1 MIYKFNNGGIV
12 KLQNAGSIPE
22 YDNIEQIAKY
32 NREHGTNF
40 YKMSQV
46 LEHDK
51 QQALQKSQNKKSFWE
66 ILAGHP
72 ESSGE
77 AILNKTI
84 ETANN
89 AELPETR
96 SKIYNDTGKTQL
108 ATTAGSL
115 LTLPMLGE
123 FSTYGLL
130 GGTSRLA
137 GGMTGSTVGS
147 YTLGKAGELGDR
159 TFGTTWMKPAG
170 QIIGGFAGWGP
181 GSNIVWKGAAKIAP
195 NRIIGDFVSG
205 ALNKSV
211 NNAKL
216 GISDLQR
223 NIEAGK
229 IGWAPATTKTL
240 WHNSNEPIS
249 QLKIDFPAWD
259 ITERNAP
266 LGHIW
271 GTGEETTTG
280 FIGNRPYHYSADVTL
295 SKPMIQLNEAI
306 GNGKNASRNEI
317 LDFAQ
322 KSSADG
328 LHFPNIEDNTLNH
341 QNVYSIFKDVTP
353 KTLNIHFRNPLK
365 KTYSSPKTKIKKLE
379 LSEDIM
385 SSDHV
390 LDELNEFES
399 PINKFL
405 NETLQDTPKSF
416 QEKFY
421 KELAKNNPSKKE
433 LIQQIPFLL
442 DGNPNKEELSHIL
455 QDVVSKYDDR
465 VVPFGYHL
473 DNKGNMKVTPGNA
486 AEIAKTYLGIDKGFI
501 DPDLGMIT
509 RASTNGETLSTYKGR
524 QTWMGGFGGQGVT
537 MGYHLSANPQIPG
550 TLFVKTLNP
559 NGMRLKARALKGFQT
574 SQLAAAEKALKANE
588 PEIAAKAII
597 DLRKVPEAQ
606 DNALI
611 QRLMYSYGDLDPT
624 RLSNTSLK
632 TEIEGLKQRINP
644 EASADITR
652 GLRKTFDKKE
662 LIIPETL
669 QYDSRH
675 NIYIGDGSAG
685 RFIGGYYSKHKP
697 IDILDGYSLDR
708 WNQYANKKSKFGLT
722 EDPKFIKLLKILEQ
736 NGYNINEIKDKIT
749 SDVLFKL
756 ADEKYPGQPSFL
768 RVNDFGG
775 LFESG
780 RKIGKEPKPF
790 FGINRPSGEVPIVY
804 GINRNYLR
812 ENLYPVHRLSP
823 EYKQGGILKAQRG
836 TFEDFWNTLPQNQ
849 KDSTDFNVRR
859 YWELNDKPSNFK
871 EAVKRGMYKKEK
883 DGYHANSI
891 AFNEE
896 TGEYEF
902 MKSPNHP
909 TIKYELDWFNS
920 DKAKKFRNKYQLD
933 STSIPWKYVPKEK
946 QGGIIK
952 AQRGI
957 GLAGLSNIKIPE
969 NIKQKLSDWF
979 KYKTIKYDAN
989 KPVAYTEPDGLPS
1002 GVKSDTPGEIKVPRR
1017 REKMIQ
1023 LISTPA
1029 YGQHAKLIEN
1039 GGKAT

>member
-1 MIYKFNNGGIV
+1 MVYKLDNSGTI
-12 KLQNAGSIPE
+12 KLQPGSIIPDDEQFDSLRPAHKIDLSKARRKEIRNFARNLAGMDNPEYGATAKDYQEDLVNLGLNKRKSKFFDRVFRDQLAKNLEHTNKVNRDQQVIQAVKEGNFDPEQFGEWIALKRDESPVTQKFVMPLVAGSAFGPAMAVASLAGE
-22 YDNIEQIAKY
+22 AVNL
-32 NREHGTNF
+32 GTNAATGWDTWG
-40 YKMSQV
+40 K
-46 LEHDK
+46 
-51 QQALQKSQNKKSFWE
+51 ALTSGRKGSLAAELTNPGYILTGPLVNGAGRLRQGWKNALNSTKELQTKEVNKAIKDFSKLIKKS
-66 ILAGHP
+66 
-72 ESSGE
+72 
-77 AILNKTI
+77 
-84 ETANN
+84 
-89 AELPETR
+89 
-96 SKIYNDTGKTQL
+96 KIKD
-108 ATTAGSL
+108 S
-115 LTLPMLGE
+115 
-123 FSTYGLL
+123 
-130 GGTSRLA
+130 
-137 GGMTGSTVGS
+137 
-147 YTLGKAGELGDR
+147 
-159 TFGTTWMKPAG
+159 
-170 QIIGGFAGWGP
+170 
-181 GSNIVWKGAAKIAP
+181 
-195 NRIIGDFVSG
+195 
-205 ALNKSV
+205 ALDINV
-211 NNAKL
+211 L
-216 GISDLQR
+216 
-223 NIEAGK
+223 AGK
-229 IGWAPATTKTL
+229 IGWSPKETTTI
-240 WHNSNEPIS
+240 WHNSNSPLNKLEINY
-249 QLKIDFPAWD
+249 PAWD

-280 FIGNRPYHYSADVTL
+280 FMGNRPYHYSADITL

-353 KTLNIHFRNPLK
+353 KNLNIHFRNPLK
-365 KTYSSPKTKIKKLE
+365 KTYSSPKIKKLE

-399 PINKFL
+399 PINEFL
-405 NETLQDTPKSF
+405 NKTLPDTPKSF

-433 LIQQIPFLL
+433 LMQQIPSLL

-473 DNKGNMKVTPGNA
+473 DNKGNVKVTPGNA

-509 RASTNGETLSTYKGR
+509 RASANGETLSTYKGR

-574 SQLAAAEKALKANE
+574 SQLAAAERALKANE

-606 DNALI
+606 DDALI
-611 QRLMYSYGDLDPT
+611 QRLMYSYSDLDPT

-708 WNQYANKKSKFGLT
+708 WNQYANKNSKFGPT

-736 NGYNINEIKDKIT
+736 NGYNINEIGDKIT

-756 ADEKYPGQPSFL
+756 VDEKYPGQPSFL

-823 EYKQGGILKAQRG
+823 EYKQGGILK
-836 TFEDFWNTLPQNQ
+836 TQ
-849 KDSTDFNVRR
+849 K
-859 YWELNDKPSNFK
+859 
-871 EAVKRGMYKKEK
+871 
-883 DGYHANSI
+883 
-891 AFNEE
+891 
-896 TGEYEF
+896 
-902 MKSPNHP
+902 
-909 TIKYELDWFNS
+909 
-920 DKAKKFRNKYQLD
+920 
-933 STSIPWKYVPKEK
+933 
-946 QGGIIK
+946 
-952 AQRGI
+952 
-957 GLAGLSNIKIPE
+957 
-969 NIKQKLSDWF
+969 
-979 KYKTIKYDAN
+979 
-989 KPVAYTEPDGLPS
+989 
-1002 GVKSDTPGEIKVPRR
+1002 
-1017 REKMIQ
+1017 
-1023 LISTPA
+1023 
-1029 YGQHAKLIEN
+1029 
-1039 GGKAT
+1039 